1 MLRGLLRLSAQPT
14 MIAHFFNF
22 VRMTVWEASVQKKS
36 QIARPAPI
44 PWNASAIFALLE
56 FARRR
61 LLLSRRHRRRAT
73 LMLIVALV
81 CVVFLVFVKHNYA
94 AKLMVVIF
102 PVLPVFLLWI
112 IP

>member
-22 VRMTVWEASVQKKS
+22 VRMTIWEASVQKKS
-36 QIARPAPI
+36 QIARPVPI

-61 LLLSRRHRRRAT
+61 LLLPSRVMIMSVLLA
-73 LMLIVALV
+73 
-81 CVVFLVFVKHNYA
+81 KYA
-94 AKLMVVIF
+94 AALCNFELVEGTF
-102 PVLPVFLLWI
+102 PWLNIDF
-112 IP
+112 